1 MSLQKSEEESLA
13 RENLVQEL
21 VNRIEGII
29 TAAEA
34 KTRPLE
40 VEPYRGNLF
49 AVFVEADQAG
59 LLTEKT
65 PNMTSEA
72 ITKILA
78 GRWKLKEV
86 VELAGQQKGAV
97 SDDNLRKMQL
107 LWSVLR
113 LWMEWSYAWSRW
125 AEFHAKAAEG

>member
-1 MSLQKSEEESLA
+1 MSVQSSEEKILQQEA
-13 RENLVQEL
+13 LVQEL

-29 TAAEA
+29 KAAEE

-49 AVFVEADQAG
+49 EIFVLADGAG
-59 LLTEKT
+59 LLTETT
-65 PNMTSEA
+65 PNLTTETMT
-72 ITKILA
+72 KMLA

-86 VELAGQQKGAV
+86 VDLASQQKGPV
-97 SDDNLRKMQL
+97 SDENLRKMQL

-113 LWMEWSYAWSRW
+113 LWMEWTYAWSRW
-125 AEFHAKAAEG
+125 AEFHDKEVKG